1 MSGLGYTP
9 SEINLNSSDEEARM
23 PANKPKPSNAKLEVV
38 LTVAEKTQL
47 ESLIRK
53 GNTPAAQLRH
63 ARILLLADADRR
75 GEARNPDWYI
85 AQVVGLSERQ
95 VVRIRRR
102 FCKEGLS
109 SCLNRKQRTTPPNP
123 PKFDGVAEAKLI
135 TLCCSAPPAGRQ
147 RWTLQ
152 LLVDELCRLQVV
164 ASVCPE
170 TVRKTLK
177 KIASN
182 RGKPN
187 ASVSPNETALDSW
200 PIWRKS

>member
-1 MSGLGYTP
+1 
-9 SEINLNSSDEEARM
+9 M
-23 PANKPKPSNAKLEVV
+23 PATNSKPTNVKLEVC
-38 LTVAEKTQL
+38 LTAQERTELEAILSQGNVAASK
-47 ESLIRK
+47 
-53 GNTPAAQLRH
+53 LRH
-63 ARILLLADADRR
+63 ARVLLMGDDDRR
-75 GEARNPDWYI
+75 GECRNPDWYI
-85 AQVVGLSERQ
+85 AQVVGLSQRQ
-95 VVRIRRR
+95 VVRVRRR

-109 SCLNRKQRTTPPNP
+109 SCLTRKQRSTPPNP

-135 TLCCSAPPAGRQ
+135 TLCCSDPPAGHQ

-152 LLVDELCRLQVV
+152 LLVDELCRLEVV

-187 ASVSPNETALDSW
+187 ASAFPSETEHASW